1 MTKHIA
7 ENSNKIIVDLHS
19 HKEIMGYNLIKGY
32 KILKYSREIVY
43 GIIKIKMWGDVLKGL
58 IVYKTKY
65 GSTRQYAQWISDE
78 LKFDIADVLTF
89 DSDLLEDYDI
99 IIIGSHIFGG
109 KIMIADWV
117 ASREQLLQGK
127 PLYFFT
133 VSGTP
138 PKNRSLFDLY
148 RESIPDSLQKR
159 AQYFAFHGKMRY
171 DELDRIDKMT
181 MNMGVLMSRKSSD
194 RDSMRKGYDH
204 VKKKAIFGLVNA
216 VKKNIKK

>member
-1 MTKHIA
+1 
-7 ENSNKIIVDLHS
+7 
-19 HKEIMGYNLIKGY
+19 MGYNLIKGY